1 MELYLSLGSAGP
13 EVLESEQMLSR
24 LGYYVDVNG
33 QFDRYTQRAVSKFQ
47 MDRSI
52 PATGII
58 NNVTFEHLKYA
69 VAEYNSRIGQPLS
82 FVPKAIA
89 PPSPAPQEPPVMHQ
103 PAPEWSSQPEAH
115 QPAPE
120 WSSQPEAHQ
129 PAPEWSSQPEAHQP
143 APEWSSQPEAHQS
156 APEWS
161 SQPEAHQPW
170 QEINIPSLM
179 QEGSISGT
187 ITRANNYNFCIIA
200 GKEYVVKAAALH
212 DSLKRHTS
220 NFNLFICCMD
230 PIAFS
235 MLGKMNLSNVILIR
249 VEVIEDD
256 RLRYAKSDRK
266 MNEYCWT
273 LKAPLI
279 EFCLTHYGIDSVIY
293 CDGDIYFFSDPKPIF
308 DEWGSHSVF
317 MCRQRDVEWVEQ
329 LYGRYQAGLIGFRN
343 DQYGLESLRWW
354 KEKCLEWCY
363 HRAEEGKFGDQKYL
377 DYVPN
382 YFPNIKIS
390 DNLGINAAPWNC
402 IYNNDFRI
410 HRQNNELY
418 IENDKLV
425 AYHFACIAIY
435 NENEFDLWSIGEITI
450 GKVIKNEIYIP
461 YLDKLRDIIASVKV
475 NDGYALSQA
484 LNHEDPS
491 KAKTYYKYSG
501 FRRKM
506 DQWDQF
512 FNFATIVHQENL
524 IRGLAL
530 YHSLKNKIGNFH
542 HWICCMD
549 DYSYHALSRMNLENA
564 SLIQM
569 KEVENEE
576 LLRVKSSR
584 KLNEYSW
591 TLKAPLCLHI
601 LGHYKEIDHIIY
613 CDPEVYFF
621 SDPKPIL
628 DEWWKY
634 SIFLCKQRGNY
645 EHEQVQ
651 GLFQSSLV
659 GFKREENSITILKW
673 WKDKCLEKC
682 SENYDANDQTFR
694 DQRYLEYIPL
704 IFQNIKLIDHK
715 GINAAPWNVIL
726 NNHYS
731 VGVQENKVFIY
742 DNELVSYHFGNM
754 LIYNQDEYDL
764 WQLAPISFDYS
775 IISNI
780 YTPYINTV
788 KEVCKSIHF
797 KTGADVSLLY
807 EHASSKHSAKNYFKF

>member
-1 MELYLSLGSAGP
+1 MELYMSLGSAGP

-129 PAPEWSSQPEAHQP
+129 SAPEWSSQLEAHQP
-143 APEWSSQPEAHQS
+143 APEWSSQPESHQS
-156 APEWS
+156 APDWS
-161 SQPEAHQPW
+161 SQPEADQPW
-170 QEINIPSLM
+170 REINIPSLM

-450 GKVIKNEIYIP
+450 GKIIKNEIYVP

-584 KLNEYSW
+584 KRNEYSW

-601 LGHYKEIDHIIY
+601 LSHYKEIDHIIY